1 MSDNMSNQLPILF
14 ARGNKEQVLEWQIE
28 VQSNKFRTI
37 TGAQGCQHVT
47 SEWTVCEGKNLGKK
61 NATTPEQQ
69 AFAEAEA
76 RWEKKVKHGGY
87 WEDIKDIDGV
97 KFVEPMLAEHF
108 KDHKHKVKYPV
119 MVDRKYNG
127 MRQVTTRG
135 GPATRKG
142 EVIHT
147 APHIFE
153 ALKSKFERFPNLV
166 LDGELYNHDY
176 RFKLSEFNKI
186 IRKTKHFTAEDLAK
200 SEKIVKYYVYDAYG
214 FDFKDD
220 GGGIVSEETP
230 CFARRQSLK
239 DFLVDIPYV
248 VVVPFTVC
256 HDEDHV
262 MSVYQEYVA
271 DGYEGAIVRSWDA
284 PYQNKR
290 TRDLLK
296 VKPED
301 DDEGKIIAINEGTGN
316 WSGVAKTATIEW
328 QGNTFEATFKGSY
341 EELAEVLKN
350 AKDWIDKI
358 VTFLHIGYTGKST
371 PTAPKGLPFSPRI
384 DINNCFKGDR

>member
-1 MSDNMSNQLPILF
+1 MSKEIPILY
-14 ARGNKEQVLEWQIE
+14 ARGNKGQILDWQIE
-28 VQSNKFRTI
+28 VQGNKFRTI
-37 TGAQGCQHVT
+37 TGAKDCQHVT
-47 SEWTVCEGKNLGKK
+47 SEWTICEGKNLGKK

-76 RWEKKVKHGGY
+76 RWEKKQKSGGY
-87 WEDIKDIDGV
+87 WLDVKDIDKV

-108 KDHKHKVKYPV
+108 KDHTHKVKYPV

-127 MRQVTTRG
+127 MRQVTTSG

-142 EVIHT
+142 EIIHT
-147 APHIFE
+147 APHIFQ
-153 ALKSKFERFPNLV
+153 ALKFKFEQFPDLV

-186 IRKTKHFTAEDLAK
+186 VKKTKHFTAEDLAK
-200 SEKIVKYYVYDAYG
+200 SEKIVKYYVYDGYG
-214 FDFKDD
+214 FDFKNE

-239 DFLVDIPYV
+239 DFLADIPYI

-256 HDEDHV
+256 HDEEHV
-262 MSVYQEYVA
+262 MSVYQEYIA

-301 DDEGKIIAINEGTGN
+301 DDEGKVIAINEGTGN

-328 QGNTFEATFKGSY
+328 KGNTFEATFKGSY

-350 AKDWIDKI
+350 AENWIDKI

>member
-1 MSDNMSNQLPILF
+1 MKKLPKLF
-14 ARGNKEQVLEWQIE
+14 ARNSDGTIQEWEIVVDGNK
-28 VQSNKFRTI
+28 FATI
-37 TGAQGCQHVT
+37 HGKQNCLKVA
-47 SEWTVCEGKNLGKK
+47 SEWTICEGKNLGKK
-61 NATTPEQQ
+61 NATTPEEQ
-69 AFAEAEA
+69 AFSEAES

-87 WEDIKDIDGV
+87 WEDIEDIDKV

-108 KDHKHKVKYPV
+108 VDHKHKIKYPV

-135 GPATRKG
+135 GLATRKG

-147 APHIFE
+147 APHIFQ
-153 ALKSKFERFPNLV
+153 ALKSKFEQFPGLV
-166 LDGELYNHDY
+166 LDGELYNHEY

-186 IRKTKHFTAEDLAK
+186 IRKTKHFTNEDLAK
-200 SEKIVKYYVYDAYG
+200 SKEIVKYYVYDGYG
-214 FDFKDD
+214 FDFKAD
-220 GGGIVSEETP
+220 GGGIVAEETP

-239 DFLVDIPYV
+239 EFLADIPYI
-248 VVVPFTVC
+248 VVVPFVVC
-256 HDEDHV
+256 HDEEHIT
-262 MSVYQEYVA
+262 SVYDEYVA
-271 DGYEGAIVRSWDA
+271 DGYEGAIIRNWDA
-284 PYQNKR
+284 PYQHKR

-296 VKPED
+296 LKPED
-301 DDEGKIIAINEGTGN
+301 DDECKVIAINEGTGN
-316 WSGVAKTATIEW
+316 WSGVAKTATVEW

-350 AKDWIDKI
+350 AGDWIEKI
-358 VTFLHIGYTGKST
+358 VTFLHIRYTGKAT

>member
-1 MSDNMSNQLPILF
+1 MNRLPILF

-28 VQSNKFRTI
+28 IQGNKFRTI

-47 SEWTVCEGKNLGKK
+47 SEWTVCEGKNVGKK

-69 AFAEAEA
+69 AFSEAEA
-76 RWEKKVKHGGY
+76 RWEKKQKSGGY
-87 WEDIKDIDGV
+87 WLDIKDIDKV
-97 KFVEPMLAEHF
+97 KFVEPMLADHF

-135 GPATRKG
+135 GPTTRKG
-142 EVIHT
+142 EIIHT

-153 ALKSKFERFPNLV
+153 ALKPKFEQFPNLV
-166 LDGELYNHDY
+166 LDGELYNHDL
-176 RFKLSEFNKI
+176 RFELNTLISI
-186 IRKTKHFTAEDLAK
+186 VRKSKHFTAADLAK
-200 SEKIVKYYVYDAYG
+200 SKEIVKYYVYDGYG
-214 FDFKDD
+214 FDFKDED
-220 GGGIVSEETP
+220 GGIVAEETP

-239 DFLVDIPYV
+239 TLLADVPYV
-248 VVVPFTVC
+248 VVVPFDVC
-256 HDEDHV
+256 HNEGQV
-262 MSVYQEYVA
+262 ISAYYEYVA
-271 DGYEGAIVRSWDA
+271 DGYEGAIVRNWDA
-284 PYQNKR
+284 PYQHKR
-290 TRDLLK
+290 TKDLLK

-301 DDEGKIIAINEGTGN
+301 DDEGKVIAINEGTGN

-350 AKDWIDKI
+350 TKDWIDKF
-358 VTFLHIGYTGKST
+358 VTFLHIGYTGKAT

>member
-1 MSDNMSNQLPILF
+1 MKKLPKLF
-14 ARGNKEQVLEWQIE
+14 ARNSDGTIQEWEIVVDGNK
-28 VQSNKFRTI
+28 FATI
-37 TGAQGCQHVT
+37 HGKQNCLMVT

-61 NATTPEQQ
+61 NATTPEEQ
-69 AFAEAEA
+69 AFSEAES
-76 RWEKKVKHGGY
+76 RWEKKQKSGGY
-87 WEDIKDIDGV
+87 WLDIKDIDKT

-108 KDHKHKVKYPV
+108 VDHKHKLKYPV

-135 GPATRKG
+135 GTATRKG

-147 APHIFE
+147 SPHIFE
-153 ALKSKFERFPNLV
+153 ALKPLFKKFPQLV
-166 LDGELYNHDY
+166 LDGELYNHEY
-176 RFKLSEFNKI
+176 RFKLNEFIKI
-186 IRKTKHFTAEDLAK
+186 VRKTKHFTAEDLAK
-200 SEKIVKYYVYDAYG
+200 SKEIVKYYVYDGYG
-214 FDFKDD
+214 FDFKDE

-239 DFLVDIPYV
+239 DLLKDIPYIV
-248 VVVPFTVC
+248 VAPFEIC
-256 HDEDHV
+256 HSEEHV
-262 MSVYQEYVA
+262 MSVYDSYVA

-284 PYQNKR
+284 PYQHKR
-290 TRDLLK
+290 SRDLLK

-301 DDEGKIIAINEGTGN
+301 KNDYEGKIIAINEGTGN

-328 QGNTFEATFKGSY
+328 KGNVFEATFKGTY

-350 AKDWIDKI
+350 AKDWINEE
-358 VTFLHIGYTGKST
+358 VTFLHIGYTGKAT